1 MYQLFIDKEG
11 DYLIIQDRSYSSWY
25 SNYSISELFTEIS
38 RIIDKEYTQQQ
49 YRKLRP
55 KFICKF
61 ESLGQLK
68 ITHPELFI

>member
-11 DYLIIQDRSYSSWY
+11 DYLIIQNRSYTSWY
-25 SNYSISELFTEIS
+25 SDCSISELFTKLK
-38 RIIDKEYTQQQ
+38 RIKDKKYTQQQ

-61 ESLGQLK
+61 ESLEQLK

>member
-11 DYLIIQDRSYSSWY
+11 DYLILQDRSYSSWY
-25 SNYSISELFTEIS
+25 RGYSISELFTKIS
-38 RIIDKEYTQQQ
+38 RIMDKKFTQQRYQ
-49 YRKLRP
+49 ELRP

-61 ESLGQLK
+61 ESLEQLK

>member
-11 DYLIIQDRSYSSWY
+11 DYLIIQNRLYNSWY
-25 SNYSISELFTEIS
+25 IDCSISELFTKLK
-38 RIIDKEYTQQQ
+38 RIKDKKYTQQQ
-49 YRKLRP
+49 YQELRP

-61 ESLGQLK
+61 KSLEQLK